1 MLLPYFFRGA
11 RWSDIHI
18 YICIKP
24 CLFMKVLSIYSLASI
39 WFTFS
44 SVHYCPMLALFFFL
58 FIQDMLGLVC
68 MAVHNLTS
76 SLAVRNIFCLCSWM
90 KRKPF
95 AEPRAWMLLGKLKGP
110 WINLWLTSRSLS
122 EKTCFFLSANSLILP
137 FFFAHLSHCRYWAV

>member
-18 YICIKP
+18 YICIK
-24 CLFMKVLSIYSLASI
+24 LFIYKSSEHI
-39 WFTFS
+39 FS
-44 SVHYCPMLALFFFL
+44 CIHLVHFFL
-58 FIQDMLGLVC
+58 CTLLPNVGFVFFSFSFKILLGLVC